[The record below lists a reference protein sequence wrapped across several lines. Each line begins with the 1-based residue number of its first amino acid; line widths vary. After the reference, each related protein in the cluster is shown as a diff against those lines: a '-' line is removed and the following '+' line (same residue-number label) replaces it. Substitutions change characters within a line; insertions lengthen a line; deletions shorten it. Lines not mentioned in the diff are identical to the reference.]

1 MKKSKYIE
9 AGQIVNTHGI
19 HGEVKIQPWVDSPE
33 FLRKFKTLYIRNA
46 PVKVRSARVHKG
58 SVIASLEGVD
68 DVNAA
73 MALKNQTVYI
83 DRADAHLPKGT
94 FFLADI
100 LGARVVTE
108 DGKELGRL
116 DDVLDLPAN
125 RVYVVEG
132 EQEYLIPAIPEF
144 IRDTDIENG
153 VITVHMIEGM

>member
-33 FLRKFKTLYIRNA
+33 FLRKFKTLYIQNA

>member
-83 DRADAHLPKGT
+83 DRADAQ
-94 FFLADI
+94 AW
-100 LGARVVTE
+100 
-108 DGKELGRL
+108 DGR
-116 DDVLDLPAN
+116 
-125 RVYVVEG
+125 
-132 EQEYLIPAIPEF
+132 
-144 IRDTDIENG
+144 
-153 VITVHMIEGM
+153 